1 MQSIYMQ
8 DANYLSVDTIQQLF
22 CSQKARLEKRF
33 AAMRL
38 LAESPAVEML
48 FAQFGL
54 RKSLRGYSTMR
65 RAVVLSTQA
74 PPDALGQCTYAAI
87 VRQIANEQKV
97 SDKRVDR
104 RLLYLMDT
112 ADKDI
117 RFRDFRRMT
126 QNTETDGRTQ
136 LPPVTPAFFLN
147 TIRFLLFKLVIVN
160 GLDKYCESRADDQS
174 SASNSCKKVS

>member
-1 MQSIYMQ
+1 MQSIYTQ
-8 DANYLSVDTIQQLF
+8 EANYLSGDGIDQLF
-22 CSQKARLEKRF
+22 CLQKTRLEKRF

-54 RKSLRGYSTMR
+54 RKSLRGYATMR
-65 RAVVLSTQA
+65 RAVILSTQA
-74 PPDALGQCTYAAI
+74 PPEALGQCTYAAI
-87 VRQIANEQKV
+87 VRQIAIEQKV

-104 RLLYLMDT
+104 RLLYLMDA
-112 ADKDI
+112 ADKDV
-117 RFRDFRRMT
+117 RFRNFRQMT
-126 QNTETDGRTQ
+126 QNAETDGRTK

-160 GLDKYCESRADDQS
+160 GLDKYCESRTADQS
-174 SASNSCKKVS
+174 SASSSCKKVS